1 MVVKYFR
8 KAYTR
13 FATYIYDIPPRML
26 AFLLIIIFA
35 LLPVA
40 QLDVYTLTLLASA
53 NVMAIFAAS
62 WDLLVGRTGQ
72 ISLGHSVFYGA
83 GAYGAAALFQSFGWP
98 FWMTIPV
105 SILISAGIALLIG
118 FPCLRVKGPYLALV
132 TMSIPLVIAYF
143 LSYFSEISGG
153 QHGLPLEGLLP
164 ELFPGLAFAD
174 KLKANYYLTL
184 SLMAI
189 SAIILY
195 KIANSK
201 TGVTFVSILDD
212 ELASKACGINVT
224 KYKLMAFVISGAFAS
239 LAGCITAYIYRSA
252 TPPFFDLSISIP
264 PLVVTI
270 LGGIGTIYGPLFGT
284 YIYFFL
290 DGYVLKKIIP
300 VASWQYFG
308 LKWEYAKLLIFV
320 VIVVIFII
328 KWPRGI
334 AKGTVEKLEDLEE
347 AREIEE
353 IEKKGD
359 KTE

>member
-8 KAYTR
+8 KAYTS

-26 AFLLIIIFA
+26 AFFLIIIFA
-35 LLPVA
+35 LLPLA
-40 QLDVYTLTLLASA
+40 RLDVYTLTLLTTA

-105 SILISAGIALLIG
+105 SMLISAGIALLIG

-132 TMSIPLVIAYF
+132 TMCIPLVVAYL

-153 QHGLPLEGLLP
+153 QHGLPMEGMLP
-164 ELFPGLAFAD
+164 ELFPNLNFAD

-184 SLMAI
+184 FLMAI

-224 KYKLMAFVISGAFAS
+224 KYKLMAFMISGFFAS
-239 LAGCITAYIYRSA
+239 LAGCINAYIYRAA
-252 TPPFFDLSISIP
+252 TPPFFDLSISII
-264 PLVVTI
+264 PLIVTI
-270 LGGIGTIYGPLFGT
+270 LGGIGTIYGPLVGT
-284 YIYFFL
+284 YIYYFM
-290 DGYVLKKIIP
+290 DGYVLKKVIP

-334 AKGTVEKLEDLEE
+334 AKGTVDKLEDLEE

-353 IEKKGD
+353 IEKKKVKKD
-359 KTE
+359 